1 MQPIILSKLESRS
14 KLSFKTRSKLA
25 PSPHMHMLTN
35 NLQAL
40 ISEVIQFAGEV
51 FKTFSEQIYF
61 SLTKKLSEKDLRRR
75 SEEEVRTLESSEDLE
90 SGKPNMS

>member
-1 MQPIILSKLESRS
+1 
-14 KLSFKTRSKLA
+14 
-25 PSPHMHMLTN
+25 MLTN

-51 FKTFSEQIYF
+51 LKPFLSKFVFRWQ
-61 SLTKKLSEKDLRRR
+61 KKLSEKDLRRR

>member
-1 MQPIILSKLESRS
+1 
-14 KLSFKTRSKLA
+14 
-25 PSPHMHMLTN
+25 MHMLTN

-51 FKTFSEQIYF
+51 FKTFFEQICF